1 VSCRKNTLF
10 SIPYQFYIKPV
21 LYIPVQ
27 IECYMAN
34 GGFMRK
40 DNIKKVNLVRKNDPE
55 LKNGFEWAIK
65 LGFHRK

>member
-1 VSCRKNTLF
+1 
-10 SIPYQFYIKPV
+10 
-21 LYIPVQ
+21 
-27 IECYMAN
+27 MAN